1 MKLTNRTQVE
11 AVAKFKPEGLW
22 TTSLFLDTDKSRQ
35 TAKEIALSLKTM
47 VQSSQVQVASLGLD
61 KEKQLSLCR
70 DLDRIAAFGTQKLG
84 TFSAPGLAIFASSG
98 RDFWQVFELPH
109 GPRNRLTFDK
119 TFYVRPLSSIL
130 DRFRRIGVFLVSRRE
145 AKWYEVLMGKISSL
159 GDLRSD
165 VPARVREGG
174 YKGYESKNI
183 ERHVE
188 ARLRDH
194 LKKAAQTTFDLFK
207 RNPFDWLLIGGGE
220 DDIHQ
225 DLKPLLHTYLKDRLK
240 GRLKAKPGDSASKVL
255 KEVLALEEGLR
266 KAEEDEVVARFT
278 GELERGGLATAGLK
292 DTIQHLNV
300 FDVQSLIVSHNF
312 AREGHIC
319 PACRFLYVA
328 ETVCPVDQKK
338 TETVSD
344 IVDEAIQTALGRNI
358 PVRHITPPSRLDHYG
373 KIGAFLK
380 YKV

>member
-1 MKLTNRTQVE
+1 MKLANRTQVE
-11 AVAKFKPEGLW
+11 ALTKFKPEGLW

-35 TAKEIALSLKTM
+35 TSKEIALSLKTM
-47 VQSSQVQVASLGLD
+47 VQTGQARVASLNLD
-61 KEKQLSLCR
+61 KEKQLSLSR
-70 DLDRIAAFGTQKLG
+70 DLDRITAFGAQKLG
-84 TFSAPGLAIFASSG
+84 TVSTPGLAIFVSSG
-98 RDFWQVFELPH
+98 RGFWEVFELPH
-109 GPRNRLTFDK
+109 GPRNRLLFEK

-145 AKWYEVLMGKISSL
+145 AKWYEVLMGKITSL
-159 GDLRSD
+159 GNLLSD

-183 ERHVE
+183 ERHIE
-188 ARLRDH
+188 AHLHDH
-194 LKKAAQTTFDLFK
+194 LKKAAQTTFELFK
-207 RNPFDWLLIGGGE
+207 KNPFDWLLIGGGE

-266 KAEEDEVVARFT
+266 KAEEDEVVTRFT

-292 DTIQHLNV
+292 DTLQHLNV

-319 PACRFLYVA
+319 PSCHFLYVS

-344 IVDEAIQTALGRNI
+344 IVDEAIQTALGRNL
-358 PVRHITPPSRLDHYG
+358 PVRHVTPPSRLDHYG